1 MATLST
7 KLPDDLAEAIGSL
20 AHREG
25 RAKSQLIREALE
37 AYVARQREID
47 RLTMEGINAMR
58 SGDVVEHDEI
68 VADLEQWGR

>member
-7 KLPDDLAEAIGSL
+7 KLPDELAAAIDAL
-20 AHREG
+20 AQREG

-37 AYVARQREID
+37 AYLARQREID
-47 RLTMEGINAMR
+47 RLTLEGLNAMR

-68 VADLEQWGR
+68 VADLQQWGR